1 MEQIEISLYPIIKCD
16 LVENVILRAEKDE
29 ENSTMVL
36 ETSEGQEWVSCAECR
51 LGELACN
58 YLKSKWEVDPCLYRR
73 GVRLGRGL
81 EPDPRDVINIVQR
94 NISIYLNMLDEE
106 GPFIKA
112 ELEMFRRVLRLET
125 EELEH
130 AKGLMYERGKT

>member
-1 MEQIEISLYPIIKCD
+1 MEQIEIRPHPIIKCEIM
-16 LVENVILRAEKDE
+16 ENVILRAEKDE

-36 ETSEGQEWVSCAECR
+36 ETNQGQEWVSCAECR

-58 YLKSKWEVDPCLYRR
+58 YLKSKWGVDPCLYRR
-73 GVRLGRGL
+73 GVRLGRRL

-94 NISIYLNMLDEE
+94 NISIYLNTLDEE

-112 ELEMFRRVLRLET
+112 ELEMFRRVLKLET

-130 AKGLMYERGKT
+130 AKSLMYEKGKT